1 MYITYIYIENFGVLS
16 DYRYSPKPGLNEIY
30 AENGAGKTTLSEF
43 IRAMFF
49 GMPGTRT
56 RKQLN
61 DALRKKYKPWQQ
73 GIFGG
78 YVEFIAASKEYRL
91 TRTFGDKESDDT
103 FLLIDKATGLVS
115 NDYTVNIGKELFGT
129 DRDTFANT
137 AWISGKDTR
146 FAAGSGLYESLG
158 EGTDI
163 STGANSFERAKKSID
178 DAIRYYKS
186 TAGKGVIN
194 ELEYKINNINDE
206 LVRLKN
212 DYDDLNKERSALKFT
227 DEEFKEE
234 NYHWKHRLEWL
245 DDYFSGGVIESDEL
259 DRLLKENDDEMQYN
273 RKRAES
279 SKKRIVS
286 GIVLIII
293 FAALLI
299 ISAAEGFFI
308 AALLCLMMSIIFGYF
323 SIKNVKRCR
332 QFADNIKLCEINEN
346 KYKQIALYKDEY
358 DTLSDIEREH
368 EAIRKNAG
376 AKLKNLKESAINEK
390 ADEILK
396 KTADLKWEKMTLSEQ
411 LKQASQRAELLTKTR
426 RFMIM
431 AKESYTVGYM
441 DSVISK
447 MRQYIRYFDEDLS
460 SRTEIDVK
468 FDVNILSGST
478 PRQIDYY
485 STGIKDIIWL
495 CERFAVID
503 VLYKKEQPVMLLDDI
518 FVNLD
523 DKMFERGRKIAAD
536 MAQKRQIIYFTCR
549 KNNSICR

>member
-49 GMPGTRT
+49 GMPVTRT

-78 YVEFIAASKEYRL
+78 YIEFIAGSKEYRL

-396 KTADLKWEKMTLSEQ
+396 KTADLKREKMTLSEQ

-460 SRTEIDVK
+460 SRTEIDVN
-468 FDVNILSGST
+468 FDVNVLSGST

-523 DKMFERGRKIAAD
+523 DKMFERGRKIAED

>member
-78 YVEFIAASKEYRL
+78 YIEFIASSKEYRL

-286 GIVLIII
+286 GIVFIII

-308 AALLCLMMSIIFGYF
+308 AALLCLMMSMIFGYF

-368 EAIRKNAG
+368 EAIRKNVG

-390 ADEILK
+390 SDEILK
-396 KTADLKWEKMTLSEQ
+396 KTADLKREKMTLSEQ

-523 DKMFERGRKIAAD
+523 DKMFERGRKIAED

>member
-49 GMPGTRT
+49 GMPGART

-78 YVEFIAASKEYRL
+78 YIEFIAGSKEYRL

-308 AALLCLMMSIIFGYF
+308 AALLCLMMSMIFGYF

-523 DKMFERGRKIAAD
+523 DKMFERGRKIAED

>member
-163 STGANSFERAKKSID
+163 STGANSFEHAKKSID

-279 SKKRIVS
+279 SKKKIVS
-286 GIVLIII
+286 GIVIIII

-308 AALLCLMMSIIFGYF
+308 AALLCLMMSMIFGYF
-323 SIKNVKRCR
+323 SIKNAKRCR

-396 KTADLKWEKMTLSEQ
+396 KTADLKREKMTLSEQ

-460 SRTEIDVK
+460 SRTEVDVN
-468 FDVNILSGST
+468 FDVNVLSGST

-503 VLYKKEQPVMLLDDI
+503 VLYKKEQPVMLLDDV

>member
-49 GMPGTRT
+49 GMPGART

-78 YVEFIAASKEYRL
+78 YIEFIAGSKEYRL

-396 KTADLKWEKMTLSEQ
+396 KTADLKREKMTLSGQ

-460 SRTEIDVK
+460 SRTEIDVN
-468 FDVNILSGST
+468 FDVNVLSGST

>member
-78 YVEFIAASKEYRL
+78 YIEFIASSKEYRL

-259 DRLLKENDDEMQYN
+259 DRLLRENDDEMQYN

-286 GIVLIII
+286 GIVFIII

-308 AALLCLMMSIIFGYF
+308 AALLCLMMSMIFGYF

-390 ADEILK
+390 SDEILK
-396 KTADLKWEKMTLSEQ
+396 KTADLKREKMTLSEQ

-523 DKMFERGRKIAAD
+523 DKMFERGRKIAED

>member
-49 GMPGTRT
+49 GMPGART

-212 DYDDLNKERSALKFT
+212 DYDDLNKERSSLKFT

-259 DRLLKENDDEMQYN
+259 DRLLKENDDEMRYN
-273 RKRAES
+273 TKRAES

-308 AALLCLMMSIIFGYF
+308 AALLCLMMSMIFGYF

>member
-163 STGANSFERAKKSID
+163 STGANSFEHAKKSID

-286 GIVLIII
+286 GIVIIII

-368 EAIRKNAG
+368 EVIRKNVG

-396 KTADLKWEKMTLSEQ
+396 KTADLKREKMTLSEQ

>member
-30 AENGAGKTTLSEF
+30 AENGAGKTTLAEF

-56 RKQLN
+56 RKYLN
-61 DALRKKYKPWQQ
+61 DAPRKKYKPWQQ

-78 YVEFIAASKEYRL
+78 YIEFIASSKEYRL
-91 TRTFGDKESDDT
+91 TRTFADKESDDT

-115 NDYTVNIGKELFGT
+115 YDYTVNIGKELFGT

-137 AWISGKDTR
+137 AWISGKDTS
-146 FAAGSGLYESLG
+146 FEAGSGLYESLG

-163 STGANSFERAKKSID
+163 SAGANSFERAKKSID
-178 DAIRYYKS
+178 EAIRYYKS

-206 LVRLKN
+206 LVRLKR
-212 DYDDLNKERSALKFT
+212 DYDDLDKERSALKFT

-234 NYHWKHRLEWL
+234 NYHWKRRLEWL
-245 DDYFSGGVIESDEL
+245 DDYFSAGVIESDEL

-273 RKRAES
+273 TKRAES
-279 SKKRIVS
+279 SKKRAVS
-286 GIVLIII
+286 GTVFTMIFVVLT
-293 FAALLI
+293 I
-299 ISAAEGFFI
+299 ISAAAGFFI
-308 AALLCLMMSIIFGYF
+308 AALLCLMTSVIFGYF
-323 SIKNVKRCR
+323 SIKNVKKYR
-332 QFADNIKLCEINEN
+332 QFEDNIKLCETNEN
-346 KYKQIALYKDEY
+346 KYKQIAAYKDEY
-358 DTLSDIEREH
+358 DALSDIEREH

-376 AKLKNLKESAINEK
+376 AELKNLKERAINEK
-390 ADEILK
+390 TDEILK
-396 KTADLKWEKMTLSEQ
+396 KTADLKQEKLMLSEQ
-411 LKQASQRAELLTKTR
+411 LNQASQRAELLIKTR
-426 RFMIM
+426 HFMIT

-447 MRQYIRYFDEDLS
+447 MRQYIRYFDEVLS
-460 SRTEIDVK
+460 SRAEIDVN
-468 FDVNILSGST
+468 FDVNVLSGST

-523 DKMFERGRKIAAD
+523 DKMFERGRKITAD
-536 MAQKRQIIYFTCR
+536 IAQKRQIIYFTCR
-549 KNNSICR
+549 RNNSICR

>member
-163 STGANSFERAKKSID
+163 STGANSFECAKKSID

-368 EAIRKNAG
+368 EAIRKNVG

-396 KTADLKWEKMTLSEQ
+396 KTADLKREKMTLSEQ

>member
-49 GMPGTRT
+49 GMPGART

-78 YVEFIAASKEYRL
+78 YIEFIAGSKEYRL

-368 EAIRKNAG
+368 EAIRKNVG

>member
-91 TRTFGDKESDDT
+91 TRKFGDKESDDT

-286 GIVLIII
+286 GIVIIII

-368 EAIRKNAG
+368 EAIRKNVG

-396 KTADLKWEKMTLSEQ
+396 KTADLKREKMTLSEQ

-460 SRTEIDVK
+460 SMTEIDVK

>member
-49 GMPGTRT
+49 GMPGART

-78 YVEFIAASKEYRL
+78 YIEFIAGSKEYRL

-308 AALLCLMMSIIFGYF
+308 AALLCLMMSMIFGYF

-396 KTADLKWEKMTLSEQ
+396 KTADLKREKMTLSGQ

>member
-368 EAIRKNAG
+368 EAIRKNVG

-396 KTADLKWEKMTLSEQ
+396 KTADLKREKMTLSGQ

-523 DKMFERGRKIAAD
+523 DKMFERGRKIAED

>member
-78 YVEFIAASKEYRL
+78 YIEFIAGSKEYRL

-103 FLLIDKATGLVS
+103 FLLIDKTTGLVS

-137 AWISGKDTR
+137 AWISGNDTR

-259 DRLLKENDDEMQYN
+259 DRLLKENDDEMRYN
-273 RKRAES
+273 TKRAES

-308 AALLCLMMSIIFGYF
+308 AALLCLMMSMIFGYF

>member
-78 YVEFIAASKEYRL
+78 YIEFIAASKEYRL

-259 DRLLKENDDEMQYN
+259 DRLLRENDDEMQYN

-286 GIVLIII
+286 GIVFIII

-308 AALLCLMMSIIFGYF
+308 AALLCLMMSMIFGYF

-396 KTADLKWEKMTLSEQ
+396 KTADLKREKMTLSEQ

>member
-78 YVEFIAASKEYRL
+78 YIEFIAASKEYRL

-396 KTADLKWEKMTLSEQ
+396 KTADLKREKMTLSEQ

-460 SRTEIDVK
+460 SRTEIDVN
-468 FDVNILSGST
+468 FDVNVLSGST

-523 DKMFERGRKIAAD
+523 DKMFERGRKIAED

>member
-78 YVEFIAASKEYRL
+78 YIEFIASSKEYRL

-259 DRLLKENDDEMQYN
+259 DRLLRENDDEMQYN

-286 GIVLIII
+286 GIVFIII

-308 AALLCLMMSIIFGYF
+308 AALLCLMMSMIFGYF

-396 KTADLKWEKMTLSEQ
+396 KTADLKREKMTLSEQ

-523 DKMFERGRKIAAD
+523 DKMFERGRKIAED

>member
-1 MYITYIYIENFGVLS
+1 M
-16 DYRYSPKPGLNEIY
+16 
-30 AENGAGKTTLSEF
+30 
-43 IRAMFF
+43 
-49 GMPGTRT
+49 
-56 RKQLN
+56 
-61 DALRKKYKPWQQ
+61 
-73 GIFGG
+73 
-78 YVEFIAASKEYRL
+78 
-91 TRTFGDKESDDT
+91 
-103 FLLIDKATGLVS
+103 
-115 NDYTVNIGKELFGT
+115 
-129 DRDTFANT
+129 
-137 AWISGKDTR
+137 
-146 FAAGSGLYESLG
+146 
-158 EGTDI
+158 
-163 STGANSFERAKKSID
+163 
-178 DAIRYYKS
+178 
-186 TAGKGVIN
+186 
-194 ELEYKINNINDE
+194 
-206 LVRLKN
+206 
-212 DYDDLNKERSALKFT
+212 NKERSALKFT

-259 DRLLKENDDEMQYN
+259 DRLLRENDDEMQYN

-286 GIVLIII
+286 GIVFIII

-308 AALLCLMMSIIFGYF
+308 AALLCLMMSMIFGYF

-396 KTADLKWEKMTLSEQ
+396 KTADLKREKMTLSEQ

-518 FVNLD
+518 FLNLD
-523 DKMFERGRKIAAD
+523 DKMFERGRKIAED

>member
-78 YVEFIAASKEYRL
+78 YIEFIASSKEYRL

-259 DRLLKENDDEMQYN
+259 DRLLRENDDEMQYN

-308 AALLCLMMSIIFGYF
+308 AALLCLMMSMIFGYF

-396 KTADLKWEKMTLSEQ
+396 KTADLKREKMTLSEQ

-460 SRTEIDVK
+460 SRTEIDVN
-468 FDVNILSGST
+468 FDVNVLSGST

-523 DKMFERGRKIAAD
+523 DKMFERGRKIAED

>member
-78 YVEFIAASKEYRL
+78 YIEFIAASKEYRL

-163 STGANSFERAKKSID
+163 SIGANSFEHAKKSID

-259 DRLLKENDDEMQYN
+259 DRLLRENDDEMQYN

-286 GIVLIII
+286 GIVFIII

-368 EAIRKNAG
+368 EAIRKNVG

>member
-163 STGANSFERAKKSID
+163 STGANSFEHAKKSID

-227 DEEFKEE
+227 DEEFKEQ

-308 AALLCLMMSIIFGYF
+308 AALLCLMMSMIFGYF

-396 KTADLKWEKMTLSEQ
+396 KTGDLKREKMTLSGQ

-460 SRTEIDVK
+460 SRTEIDVN
-468 FDVNILSGST
+468 FDVNVLSGST

-523 DKMFERGRKIAAD
+523 DKMFERGRKIAED

>member
-163 STGANSFERAKKSID
+163 STGANSFEHAKKSID

-332 QFADNIKLCEINEN
+332 QFADNIKLCEVNEN

-396 KTADLKWEKMTLSEQ
+396 KTADLKREKMTLSEQ

-460 SRTEIDVK
+460 SRTEIDVN
-468 FDVNILSGST
+468 FDVNVLSGST

-523 DKMFERGRKIAAD
+523 DKMFERGRKIAED

>member
-1 MYITYIYIENFGVLS
+1 MYITYIYIENFGALS
-16 DYRYSPKPGLNEIY
+16 DCRYSPKPGLNEIY

-73 GIFGG
+73 GLFGG

-396 KTADLKWEKMTLSEQ
+396 KTADLKREKMTLSEQ

-460 SRTEIDVK
+460 SRTEIDVN
-468 FDVNILSGST
+468 FDVNVLSGST

-523 DKMFERGRKIAAD
+523 DKMFERGRKIAED

>member
-259 DRLLKENDDEMQYN
+259 DRLLRENDDEMQYN

-286 GIVLIII
+286 GIVFIII

-308 AALLCLMMSIIFGYF
+308 AALLCLMMSMIFGYF

-390 ADEILK
+390 SDEILK

-523 DKMFERGRKIAAD
+523 DKMFERGRKIAED

>member
-49 GMPGTRT
+49 GMPGART

-78 YVEFIAASKEYRL
+78 YIEFIAGSKEYRL

-227 DEEFKEE
+227 DEEFKEQ

-308 AALLCLMMSIIFGYF
+308 AALLCLMMSMIFGYF

-460 SRTEIDVK
+460 SMTEIDVK

-503 VLYKKEQPVMLLDDI
+503 VLYKKEQPIMLLDDI

-523 DKMFERGRKIAAD
+523 DKMFERGRKIAED

>member
-1 MYITYIYIENFGVLS
+1 M
-16 DYRYSPKPGLNEIY
+16 NEIY

-163 STGANSFERAKKSID
+163 STGANSFEHAKKSID

-286 GIVLIII
+286 GIVIIII

-368 EAIRKNAG
+368 EVIRKNVG

-396 KTADLKWEKMTLSEQ
+396 KTADLKREKMTLSEQ

>member
-286 GIVLIII
+286 GIVFIII

-308 AALLCLMMSIIFGYF
+308 AALLCLMMSMIFGYF

-396 KTADLKWEKMTLSEQ
+396 KTADLKREKMTLSEQ

>member
-286 GIVLIII
+286 GIVIIII

-308 AALLCLMMSIIFGYF
+308 AALLCLMMSMIFGYF

-396 KTADLKWEKMTLSEQ
+396 KTADLKREKMTLSEQ

-460 SRTEIDVK
+460 SRTEIDVN
-468 FDVNILSGST
+468 FDVNVLSGST

-503 VLYKKEQPVMLLDDI
+503 VLYKKEQPVMLLDDV

>member
-49 GMPGTRT
+49 GMPGART

-308 AALLCLMMSIIFGYF
+308 AALLCLMMSMIFGYF

>member
-49 GMPGTRT
+49 GMPGART

-78 YVEFIAASKEYRL
+78 YIEFIAGSKEYRL

-308 AALLCLMMSIIFGYF
+308 AALLCLMMSMIFGYF